1 MGKKLR
7 FDNRVVV
14 ITGGGSGLGR
24 AYALEFAARG
34 ARLVINDLG
43 GSVTGEGNSTSSA
56 DCMVEELKQLGA
68 QAVASYDSVE
78 HGDRIIKKAIDS
90 FGRVDVVINNAGI
103 FKDVSMVKMTEED
116 WDLMLKVHLKGS
128 FSVSRAAWKYMRD
141 QKFGRIIN
149 TSSGA
154 GIYGNSYQA
163 HYSAAKLG
171 LHGLTQTLAKEG
183 ERYNIRVNT
192 IAPIAASRLTQ
203 DTFSPEMLDVL
214 VPEKIVPLVVYLC
227 HESSMENGGLFEVAG
242 GWVTKLRWQRGR
254 GMFFGGKFN
263 AEDVKK
269 EWKKVTEFEGNS
281 DYPEALTDTLKM
293 VMNLIESKRDRP
305 KI

>member
-1 MGKKLR
+1 MDKKLR

-24 AYALEFAARG
+24 AYALEFASRG

-43 GSVTGEGNSTSSA
+43 GSVSGEGNSTSSA
-56 DCMVEELKQLGA
+56 DQMVEELKKLGA
-68 QAVASYDSVE
+68 QAIASYDSVE
-78 HGDRIIKKAIDS
+78 HGERIIKTAIDA

-103 FKDVSMVKMTEED
+103 LKDVSMFKMTEED

-128 FSVSRAAWKYMRD
+128 FSVSRAAWKHMRD

-154 GIYGNSYQA
+154 GIYGNYGQA
-163 HYSAAKLG
+163 NYSAAKLG

-183 ERYNIRVNT
+183 ERYNIRVNS
-192 IAPIAASRLTQ
+192 IAPVAASRLTQ
-203 DTFSPEMLDVL
+203 DTFSPDLLELL

-227 HESSMENGGLFEVAG
+227 HESSTENGGLYEVAG
-242 GWVTKLRWQRGR
+242 GWVTKLRWQRAQ
-254 GMFFGGKFN
+254 GMFFGAKFT

-269 EWKKVTEFEGNS
+269 EWKRVMDFEGNN
-281 DYPEALTDTLKM
+281 DYPNALTDTLQK
-293 VMNLIESKRDRP
+293 VMNLIESKQASP